1 MLNAGETM
9 KKNTFITFF
18 ITAHIVLIF
27 LQVHKHTLF
36 IKNSYNQQH
45 YEKKII
51 ALKERK
57 QILTQELHAMKDREA
72 IKMFAHNKLNMR
84 PYSLQQIQKLPEK
97 S

>member
-1 MLNAGETM
+1 MLNAGELM

-36 IKNSYNQQH
+36 IKNSYNQQQ

-72 IKMFAHNKLNMR
+72 IKKFAHNKLNMR
-84 PYSLQQIQKLPEK
+84 PYTLKQIQKLSER

>member
-1 MLNAGETM
+1 MLNAGDIM

-36 IKNSYNQQH
+36 IKNSYNQQQ

-57 QILTQELHAMKDREA
+57 QILTQELHALKDREA
-72 IKMFAHNKLNMR
+72 IKRFAHNKLHMR
-84 PYSLQQIQKLPEK
+84 PYTLQQIQKLPEET
-97 S
+97 